1 MIHSILLVSK
11 DIKRAF
17 EEGIKIAEDF
27 LTKSVKNN
35 PDFFLLED
43 TSSIKID
50 QIRNLQQKLS
60 LKPYSSP
67 FKVAL
72 VQEAEKL
79 TLPAQHSFLK
89 TLEEPPKRSII
100 ILVTTNEN
108 LLLPTIISRCQIIKI
123 SKKIKS
129 LTKIKASEHLL
140 LIDEIFTIIKATPG
154 ERILIAE
161 EKCTDKEKTINFCQK
176 QILGWRLLL
185 LSKNNLLDLQ
195 VQKKSFI
202 PIPDK
207 QIVSVLK
214 NLQES
219 LLLLKTNTNPKLIVE
234 NLLISYPF

>member
-1 MIHSILLVSK
+1 MMHSILLVSENLK
-11 DIKRAF
+11 KASK
-17 EEGIKIAEDF
+17 EGIKIAEDF
-27 LTKSVKNN
+27 LTKSIKNN

-43 TSSIKID
+43 ASSIKID
-50 QIRNLQQKLS
+50 QIRKLQQRLS

-67 FKVAL
+67 FKVAFIK
-72 VQEAEKL
+72 EAEKL

-89 TLEEPPKRSII
+89 TLEEPPKKSII
-100 ILVTTNEN
+100 ILTTTNEN

-123 SKKIKS
+123 SKKTKS
-129 LTKIKASEHLL
+129 LTEIKVTEHLS
-140 LIDEIFTIIKATPG
+140 LIDEILTIIKATPG

-161 EKCTDKEKTINFCQK
+161 EKCTDKEKATNFCQK
-176 QILGWRLLL
+176 QILGWRLFL

-195 VQKKSFI
+195 VQKGNLI
-202 PIPDK
+202 PISDK
-207 QIVSVLK
+207 QIINILK